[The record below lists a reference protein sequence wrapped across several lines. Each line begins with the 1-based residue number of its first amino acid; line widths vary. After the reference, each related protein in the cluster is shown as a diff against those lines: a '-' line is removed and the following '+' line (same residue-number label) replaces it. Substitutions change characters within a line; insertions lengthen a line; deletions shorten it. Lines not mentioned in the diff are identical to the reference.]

1 MENVKSVRAVRAQPT
16 RERAGSSGDA
26 GSPARVP
33 LLGARHSPLS
43 ALVVDELRNAIL
55 VGRYKPG
62 ERLVED
68 RLAQDCGVSRIPVRE
83 ALRTLAAEGLVE
95 VQPRRGAIVAI
106 LPTEVAREM
115 IEVRAALEGLNARL
129 AARRRDTEL
138 LDAVKQVLKKGNAA
152 AASGRFDQLAEFN
165 AEFHDLLAKA
175 GSNGVLGDLMRTLRD
190 RTRALFPQLSHEQAR
205 RSWEEHAAILQ
216 AVIAGDA
223 DLAELLAE
231 RHVSSAGAAF
241 FAADASSADV
251 AA

>member
-1 MENVKSVRAVRAQPT
+1 MPRPTVHTGATASVA
-16 RERAGSSGDA
+16 
-26 GSPARVP
+26 PAP

-55 VGRYKPG
+55 VGRYHPG

-68 RLAQDCGVSRIPVRE
+68 RLAQDFGVSRIPVRE

-138 LDAVKQVLKKGNAA
+138 LDAAKLALKKGNVATAA
-152 AASGRFDQLAEFN
+152 GRFDTLSELN
-165 AEFHDLLAKA
+165 DEFHELLSKA
-175 GSNGVLGDLMRTLRD
+175 GSNSVLVDLMRTLRD
-190 RTRALFPQLSHEQAR
+190 RTRALFPQLDREQAR
-205 RSWEEHAAILQ
+205 RAWEEHAAILQ

-231 RHVSSAGAAF
+231 RHVTNAGAAF
-241 FAADASSADV
+241 FGSQGQADRGT
-251 AA
+251 